1 MILVITISKEFCQ
14 HYCFYSPSQHVNQ
27 SYGCSLSVGIII
39 SYSVLLSSEYHL
51 ANHGLFLTVSDFP
64 KKHQIPVYTKVRLGT
79 AERDRTNQTIISSAT
94 LFEVVLF
101 SAPTQ
106 QTPNSAPVAFHKLHL
121 WWWWCTA
128 AMQPTAH
135 LAVAHFRWNDN
146 PEVSSGKVEG

>member
-27 SYGCSLSVGIII
+27 SYGCSLSVEIII
-39 SYSVLLSSEYHL
+39 SYSVLLSSGYHL

-64 KKHQIPVYTKVRLGT
+64 KRHQIPVYTKVRLGT
-79 AERDRTNQTIISSAT
+79 AERDRTNQTIISSAA

-106 QTPNSAPVAFHKLHL
+106 QTPNSPCSLSQ
-121 WWWWCTA
+121 A
-128 AMQPTAH
+128 ALVVMVMHSSNAAH
-135 LAVAHFRWNDN
+135 C
-146 PEVSSGKVEG
+146 SSGCCTLQVK